1 MAVNKNKSR
10 SVLGANP
17 LAKGV
22 FNKTEVE
29 TQSTEEII
37 NNLDSRFLIK
47 GDREAVN
54 LRLPIELNDWL
65 NDLLKKGKRKH
76 GAKVPK
82 EVWVQAALE
91 LFKAMPVNWEEI
103 DSEENL
109 QSALLNLET
118 RIKNLENIS
127 A

>member
-1 MAVNKNKSR
+1 M
-10 SVLGANP
+10 
-17 LAKGV
+17 
-22 FNKTEVE
+22 
-29 TQSTEEII
+29 
-37 NNLDSRFLIK
+37 
-47 GDREAVN
+47 
-54 LRLPIELNDWL
+54 
-65 NDLLKKGKRKH
+65 
-76 GAKVPK
+76 
-82 EVWVQAALE
+82 QAALE